1 MTSRTR
7 AAATAAALL
16 VGAVAIAASPATA
29 STAWPCGDGKFCI
42 YYGANGTGAHYELED
57 GASDLSVLSGGLND
71 HVWSV
76 RNNTKD
82 DWCLFRDAGHRNK
95 ILNILDGQTINLQ
108 SPQRDQVSSTR
119 RC

>member
-7 AAATAAALL
+7 AAAMAAALL
-16 VGAVAIAASPATA
+16 VGAGAIAASPASA
-29 STAWPCGDGKFCI
+29 RVAWPCAEGKFCV
-42 YYGANGTGAHYELED
+42 YHGANGTGPHYELQD
-57 GASDLSVLSGGLND
+57 GASDLSVLAGGLND

-82 DWCLFRDAGHRNK
+82 DWCLFRDAGYKNK
-95 ILNILDGQTINLQ
+95 ILDILDGQTINLQ